1 MQVSPGC
8 SQSELFNRF
17 TICHHRS
24 VDEARET
31 YERLVE
37 IFPTCGRYW
46 KLYIEQEVTIIYKYL
61 IYSRKHQT
69 DSRACLHEVGIHDLI
84 HSIVVSF
91 VLFPLQIRAGKF
103 ENVEKVNK
111 SVNLTAKPTYFI
123 QIRAANSIVFSNSD
137 LRFQQIVTQFSFI
150 RKSEIFI

>member
-1 MQVSPGC
+1 MQVCPGL
-8 SQSELFNRF
+8 SHSEHFNTF
-17 TICHHRS
+17 IIIPDRS

-46 KLYIEQEVTIIYKYL
+46 KLYIEQEVTTISDISFIEGNIKLTLELVFMKSEYIPL
-61 IYSRKHQT
+61 IQY
-69 DSRACLHEVGIHDLI
+69 
-84 HSIVVSF
+84 IVVSF

-111 SVNLTAKPTYFI
+111 LVKLTARPTYFI
-123 QIRAANSIVFSNSD
+123 
-137 LRFQQIVTQFSFI
+137 
-150 RKSEIFI
+150 

>member
-1 MQVSPGC
+1 MQVSLG
-8 SQSELFNRF
+8 SSYSEHCNKF
-17 TICHHRS
+17 IVCHHRS

-46 KLYIEQEVTIIYKYL
+46 KLYIEQEVNILSKYL
-61 IYSRKHQT
+61 NNSRKHQT
-69 DSRACLHEVGIHDLI
+69 DSGACLHEVGIHDW
-84 HSIVVSF
+84 SIVVSF

-111 SVNLTAKPTYFI
+111 LVNLTARPTYFI
-123 QIRAANSIVFSNSD
+123 YI
-137 LRFQQIVTQFSFI
+137 
-150 RKSEIFI
+150 